1 VESGNRTVIV
11 TGASGNLGR
20 AVAGAFEA
28 AGANLVLVA
37 RHAEALARQ
46 FGSAGERR
54 LFVAADLARQD
65 DANGVAAAAS
75 ARFGGIHAV
84 CNLAGAFRMAGPVH
98 ETSDAAWQFLFDAN
112 VRSVLCMAR
121 ACVPAMLSGGGGS
134 IVNVAAHAALRA
146 TANMGAYA
154 ASKAVVMRLT
164 EAMAAELRERGI
176 NVNCVLPT
184 TIDTPQNRQAMPNAD
199 PARWVA
205 PADLARIIVFLASP
219 AARAIHGASIPVS
232 GLS

>member
-1 VESGNRTVIV
+1 MEFGNRTVVV

-20 AVAGAFEA
+20 AVAGAFGDR
-28 AGANLVLVA
+28 GANLVLVA
-37 RHAEALARQ
+37 RHQETLAGQ
-46 FGSAGERR
+46 FGTEGERR
-54 LFVAADLARQD
+54 LFVAADLGRQD
-65 DANGVAAAAS
+65 DANRVVEAAR
-75 ARFGGIHAV
+75 ARFGRIDAL
-84 CNLAGAFRMAGPVH
+84 CNLAGAFRMGKPVH
-98 ETSDAAWQFLFDAN
+98 ETSDETWQFLLDVN

-121 ACVPAMLSGGGGS
+121 ACVPGMLAAGGGS

-154 ASKAVVMRLT
+154 ASKSVVMRLT
-164 EAMAAELRERGI
+164 EAMAAELRQHGI

-184 TIDTPQNRQAMPNAD
+184 IIDTPQNRQAMPGAD

-205 PADLARIIVFLASP
+205 PDDLARIILFLASP
-219 AARAIHGASIPVS
+219 SARAIHGASIPVS